1 MLYEFESHRLQ
12 AQRRLAL
19 RCAQGLMLA
28 VVAKCGSNFVGC
40 VAVVHGPY

>member
-12 AQRRLAL
+12 ALRRLAL
-19 RCAQGLMLA
+19 RTAQGLMLA
-28 VVAKCGSNFVGC
+28 VVAKCGPHFVGG